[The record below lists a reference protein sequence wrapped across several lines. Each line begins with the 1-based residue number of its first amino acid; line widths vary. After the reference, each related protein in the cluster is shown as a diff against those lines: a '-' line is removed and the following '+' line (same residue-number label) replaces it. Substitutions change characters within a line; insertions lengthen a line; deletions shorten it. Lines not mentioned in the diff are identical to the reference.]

1 MFAPVVITAEAPR
14 PQKQAAAATLPPRP
28 PSRTTVAVT
37 ERADGGGGWDAEV
50 QGFRETFGSHVE
62 AVEWVKM
69 ML

>member
-1 MFAPVVITAEAPR
+1 VFAPVVITAEAPR
-14 PQKQAAAATLPPRP
+14 PKKEAAAATPPPRP

-37 ERADGGGGWDAEV
+37 ERANGGGWDAEV
-50 QGFRETFGSHVE
+50 QGFRETFGSHAE